1 MRNLKKLLEQLKDVP
16 VETTAEPELKHNRRE
31 QDKKLRQGPQPTT
44 SHIHHIS
51 CLLIFVTCR
60 MQRGAGP
67 GSRGGLG
74 SHSARGQWQLKPR

>member
-31 QDKKLRQGPQPTT
+31 QDKKLRQGQQATASLT
-44 SHIHHIS
+44 QHIS
-51 CLLIFVTCR
+51 CLVTVLMCH
-60 MQRGAGP
+60 MQRGTGP

-74 SHSARGQWQLKPR
+74 SHSS